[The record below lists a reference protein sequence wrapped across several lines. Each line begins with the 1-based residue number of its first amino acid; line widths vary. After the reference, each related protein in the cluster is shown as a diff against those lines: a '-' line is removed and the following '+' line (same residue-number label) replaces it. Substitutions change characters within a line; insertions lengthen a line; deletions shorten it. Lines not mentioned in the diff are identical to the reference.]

1 MNVSDKKSRSDGP
14 NAQYLRLFRNLVQT
28 RVILDHGRT
37 RKVSTPPFD
46 PPHPS
51 LFQMQENSN
60 TRLPDRT
67 QEPLRRV
74 IVLIDTHSSEQ
85 NSAIMITK
93 KCKKRGSE
101 FHPRLRCLR
110 SAENDWRDC
119 SVQHRST
126 TKRHVVSVIDEN
138 VRPRRVIL

>member
-1 MNVSDKKSRSDGP
+1 LNVSDKKSRNDGP
-14 NAQYLRLFRNLVQT
+14 NAQYLCLCRNLVQT

-46 PPHPS
+46 LPRPS

-74 IVLIDTHSSEQ
+74 IVLIDTHSTEQ
-85 NSAIMITK
+85 NRAIMITRE
-93 KCKKRGSE
+93 CKKRGSE

-110 SAENDWRDC
+110 FAESDWRDF
-119 SVQHRST
+119 SVQHRSM
-126 TKRHVVSVIDEN
+126 TKRPVVSVIDEN
-138 VRPRRVIL
+138 ARARRVIL